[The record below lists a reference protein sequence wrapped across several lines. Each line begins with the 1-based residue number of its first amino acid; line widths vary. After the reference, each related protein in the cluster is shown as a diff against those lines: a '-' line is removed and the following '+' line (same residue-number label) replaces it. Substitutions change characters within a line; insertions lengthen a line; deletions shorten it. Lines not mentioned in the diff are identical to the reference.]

1 MKRMVKWAIGNSPA
15 MNTLLIA
22 SLIVGAASLV
32 MMRREVF
39 PEFQLEIVL
48 VTVAYPGA
56 TAEEVE
62 EAICEK
68 IESRISEVDGIKK
81 ITSAAQ
87 ESVGYAILELN
98 ADVKDVQK
106 VLNDI
111 RSAIDQI
118 TTFPPLAEDPDVRQ
132 IVFRAPSIYIGLLGP
147 EESDLPQLE
156 QRKQLR
162 NLAEEIRDDLLQQ
175 PPSEPKTFVR
185 RIFKDFIAP
194 PGRPAIT
201 DADIIAAREYEIN
214 VEISEDALRRH
225 GLSLT
230 QVAQII
236 RTQNGESP
244 GGKLQSDSQEILL
257 RAKSKQND
265 GKGIKRI
272 KVLTRKNGDVVT
284 VEDLGAVI
292 DGFAETTS
300 KHVID
305 GRPGMVISV
314 NKTSNEDLFTV
325 VNAAREYIENRSLP
339 EGYEIKV
346 WGDMSIDVRDRLDML
361 TRNGLQGL
369 ILVFVVL
376 LLFLDMR
383 LAFWV
388 ALGIPVSILGAGF
401 VLLYF
406 GATLNMLTMFAFLM
420 AMGIVVDD
428 AIVIGE
434 NIYTKRQEGMGFIKA
449 AIEGTVEVIPSVTA
463 SVMTTVIAFMPLMF
477 VSGVMGKFIAVM
489 PLAIIAM
496 LLISLFESVFILPCH
511 LGHKDNLFLK
521 IIGICLYALAPLLFV
536 TNWLNKKASGGMEWT
551 IHKIYTPFN
560 RWCINNKLVVCT
572 AAFGLLVVSMG
583 AISSRIVPY
592 EVFPKLDSNSVD
604 ATVVFPEGTMQ
615 EYAEDATVKLKHAAE
630 RVREK
635 LIADGHPKAI
645 ESIYQRIGEVGS
657 NLQGPTGITS
667 GSHVGTVELK
677 LAPVDSRSI
686 TSTQITT
693 MWRDEIGE
701 IAGTDVLK
709 FGSRSMGPGGS
720 AIQFKL
726 LARSRDADFLVN
738 AAEDAKQYLGK
749 QVGVVDIE
757 DDHRPGKTE
766 QIFEL
771 NEKGHALGL
780 NEDDLGSAIRAA
792 YFGAEVMRLQRGE
805 HEVKLMVRYPRDHRY
820 SINSLEEVRVK
831 DDNGNEHPLYEI
843 SNHYFQKKNA
853 RINRLN
859 QMRSITITADVDQ
872 TKGANAFEIVTRM
885 KNEFIPSLIKKYRDE
900 NNVSMFVDWE
910 GEQQQNSESMASMM
924 FGFIIAMLAIY
935 VLLTLEFRSYL
946 QPLLILAI
954 IPFGMVGAVL
964 GHWILGLSLTM
975 FTMFGLV
982 ALTGVIVND
991 SIVLVDFINK
1001 KLATGLPIKE
1011 ALVEAG
1017 ARRFRPI
1024 MLTTIT
1030 TVAGLSPILFEKSFQ
1045 AQVVIPMA
1053 ATIVFGLATGTF
1065 LILIFVPVFYHL
1077 YYNIAARFVEDDDD
1091 SLKEIEENAILRNG
1105 ETTQSSFEIQDQ
1117 DFMDV
1122 DLPQQEPEP
1131 VLTGVGSNG
1140 EHDNGDDQHIETKH
1154 PGETIAAKKGSAN
1167 GNGHTPGGQKSN
1179 ADADSSETEKEPTS
1193 VSRDYPDVGPALS

>member
-1 MKRMVKWAIGNSPA
+1 MKRMVKWAISNSPA

-22 SLIVGAASLV
+22 SLLVGAASLV

-48 VTVAYPGA
+48 VSVAYPGA

-87 ESVGYAILELN
+87 ENVGYAILELN

-111 RSAIDQI
+111 RSAMEQI

-132 IVFRAPSIYIGLLGP
+132 IVFRAPSIYVGVLGP
-147 EESDLPQLE
+147 EESDLPELE

-162 NLAEEIRDDLLQQ
+162 GLVEEIRDDLLQQ
-175 PPSEPKTFVR
+175 PPAEPKTFIR
-185 RIFKDFIAP
+185 RVFKDFIAP

-214 VEISEDALRRH
+214 VEISEDSLRRH
-225 GLSLT
+225 GLSLM

-236 RTQNGESP
+236 RTQNSESP

-257 RAKSKQND
+257 RAKSKKNFGED
-265 GKGIKRI
+265 IKRI
-272 KVLTRKNGDVVT
+272 KVLTRKNGDVIT
-284 VEDLGAVI
+284 VEDLGTVI

-325 VNAAREYIENRSLP
+325 VNATREYLDNRSLP
-339 EGYEIKV
+339 EGYEFRV

-376 LLFLDMR
+376 LLFLDIR

-406 GATLNMLTMFAFLM
+406 GETLNMLTMFAFLM

-463 SVMTTVIAFMPLMF
+463 SVMTTVIAFLPLMF

-521 IIGICLYALAPLLFV
+521 IVGVCLFALTPLLWV
-536 TNWLNKKASGGMEWT
+536 CNWLNSKASGGMEWT
-551 IHKIYTPFN
+551 IQNLYTPIN
-560 RWCINNKLVVCT
+560 RWCINNKLIVCT
-572 AAFGLLVVSMG
+572 AAFGLLVISMG
-583 AISSRIVPY
+583 AISNRVVPY
-592 EVFPKLDSNSVD
+592 EVFPKLDSNSVN

-615 EYAEDATVKLKHAAE
+615 EYADEATVKLKKAAE
-630 RVREK
+630 RVRDK
-635 LIADGHPKAI
+635 LADKHPNAI
-645 ESIYQRIGEVGS
+645 ESIYQRIGEVG
-657 NLQGPTGITS
+657 NDLQGPTGITS
-667 GSHVGTVELK
+667 GAHVGTVELK

-686 TSTQITT
+686 TSTQITE

-701 IAGTDVLK
+701 IPGTDVLK

-720 AIQFKL
+720 PIQFKL
-726 LARSRDADFLVN
+726 LTRSRDADYLIE
-738 AAEDAKQYLGK
+738 AAEEAKRYLGK

-780 NEDDLGSAIRAA
+780 SEDDLGNAIRAA

-805 HEVKLMVRYPRDHRY
+805 HEVKLMVRYPKDARF

-831 DDNGNEHPLYEI
+831 DANGNEHPLFEI
-843 SNHYFQKKNA
+843 SSHYFQKKNA

-872 TKGANAFEIVTRM
+872 SKGANAYEIVTRM
-885 KNEFIPSLIKKYRDE
+885 KNEFIPELIADYRDE
-900 NNVSMFVDWE
+900 QNVSLFVDWE

-924 FGFIIAMLAIY
+924 FGFVIAMLAIY
-935 VLLTLEFRSYL
+935 ILLTLEFRSYL
-946 QPLLILAI
+946 QPILILMI

-964 GHWILGLSLTM
+964 GHWVLGLSLTM

-1011 ALVEAG
+1011 ALIEAG

-1030 TVAGLSPILFEKSFQ
+1030 TVAGLSPILFERSFQ

-1053 ATIVFGLATGTF
+1053 ATLVFGLATGTI
-1065 LILIFVPVFYHL
+1065 LILLLVPVFYHL
-1077 YYNIAARFVEDDDD
+1077 YYDLASRFVEDEAEHEHAATELATMTADNSTSVSSDQVQQEQLED
-1091 SLKEIEENAILRNG
+1091 SQPEHDEEPAPVYAGTNGKNGREESVTGNG
-1105 ETTQSSFEIQDQ
+1105 E
-1117 DFMDV
+1117 
-1122 DLPQQEPEP
+1122 
-1131 VLTGVGSNG
+1131 
-1140 EHDNGDDQHIETKH
+1140 
-1154 PGETIAAKKGSAN
+1154 N
-1167 GNGHTPGGQKSN
+1167 GNGHKDAKERSEPGTTEPN
-1179 ADADSSETEKEPTS
+1179 VETGS
-1193 VSRDYPDVGPALS
+1193 VSRDHPDIGPALS

>member
-1 MKRMVKWAIGNSPA
+1 

-22 SLIVGAASLV
+22 GLLVGAVSLV

-48 VTVAYPGA
+48 VTVTYPGA

-87 ESVGYAILELN
+87 ENVGYAILELN

-132 IVFRAPSIYIGLLGP
+132 IVFRAPSIAVGILGP
-147 EESDLPQLE
+147 ENSDRPELE
-156 QRKQLR
+156 QQKQLR
-162 NLAEEIRDDLLQQ
+162 ELVEEVRADLLQQ
-175 PPSEPKTFVR
+175 PAAEPKTFVR
-185 RIFKDFIAP
+185 SIFKNFISP

-201 DADIIAAREYEIN
+201 DADIIAAREYEIG
-214 VEISEDALRRH
+214 VEISEDSLRQH
-225 GLSLT
+225 GLSLM

-236 RTQNGESP
+236 RSQNAESP
-244 GGKLQSDSQEILL
+244 GGKLQTDSQEILL
-257 RAKSKQND
+257 RAKSKQNY
-265 GKGIKRI
+265 GEGIERI
-272 KVLTRKNGDVVT
+272 KVLTRKNGDVIT
-284 VEDLGAVI
+284 VGDLGTVV
-292 DGFAETTS
+292 DGFADTTS
-300 KHVID
+300 EHMID
-305 GRPGMVISV
+305 GRPGMVISI

-325 VNAAREYIENRSLP
+325 VNATREYIENRKLP
-339 EGYEIKV
+339 EGYEFRI
-346 WGDMSIDVRDRLDML
+346 WDDMSIDVRDRLDML

-369 ILVFVVL
+369 ILVFVIL

-406 GATLNMLTMFAFLM
+406 GETLNMLTMFAFLM

-434 NIYTKRQEGMGFIKA
+434 NIYTKRQEGMGFIQA

-463 SVMTTVIAFMPLMF
+463 SVMTTVIAFLPLMF

-496 LLISLFESVFILPCH
+496 LLISLFESIFILPCH

-521 IIGICLYALAPLLFV
+521 IVGYCLFLLTPIVWV
-536 TNWLNKKASGGMEWT
+536 TNRLNRWATGGMEWT
-551 IHKIYTPFN
+551 VAKIYSPLN
-560 RWCINNKLVVCT
+560 HWCLHNKLVVCT
-572 AAFGLLVVSMG
+572 AAFALLVVSVG
-583 AISSRIVPY
+583 AISTRIVPY
-592 EVFPKLDSNSVD
+592 EVFPQLDSNSVS

-615 EYAEDATVKLKHAAE
+615 EYAQQATEELEQAAQ
-630 RVREK
+630 RVRRK
-635 LIADGHPKAI
+635 LDAQGYSNVI
-645 ESIYQRIGEVGS
+645 ETIYQRIGEVGNS
-657 NLQGPTGITS
+657 QQGPTGITA

-677 LAPVDSRSI
+677 LAAVDSRSI
-686 TSTQITT
+686 TSTEITNL
-693 MWRDEIGE
+693 WRNEIGE
-701 IAGTDVLK
+701 IAGADVLK
-709 FGSRSMGPGGS
+709 FGSRAMGPGGS
-720 AIQFKL
+720 PIQFKL
-726 LARSRDADFLVN
+726 LARSRDAEYLVQ
-738 AAEDAKQYLGK
+738 AAEEAKQFLGT

-780 NEDDLGSAIRAA
+780 NEDDLGNAIRAA
-792 YFGAEVMRLQRGE
+792 YFGAEVMRLQRGR
-805 HEVKLMVRYPRDHRY
+805 HEVKLMVRYPEDHRF
-820 SINSLEEVRVK
+820 SANSLEEVRVK
-831 DDNGNEHPLYEI
+831 DANGNEHPLFEI

-859 QMRSITITADVDQ
+859 QMRTITISADID
-872 TKGANAFEIVTRM
+872 KSKDANAYEIVNNM
-885 KNEFIPSLIKKYRDE
+885 KQTFIPKLLEKYRQD
-900 NNVSMFVDWE
+900 NNVSLFVDWE
-910 GEQQQNSESMASMM
+910 GEQQQNSESMASMGA
-924 FGFIIAMLAIY
+924 GFVIAMLAIY
-935 VLLTLEFRSYL
+935 ILLTLEFQSYI
-946 QPLLILAI
+946 QPLLILSI
-954 IPFGMVGAVL
+954 IPFGMVGAVF
-964 GHWILGLSLTM
+964 GHWLLGLSLTM

-1001 KLATGLPIKE
+1001 KLAEGLPIKQ

-1024 MLTTIT
+1024 LLTTIT
-1030 TVAGLSPILFEKSFQ
+1030 TVAGLSPILLEKSFQ

-1053 ATIVFGLATGTF
+1053 ATIVFGLATGTL
-1065 LILIFVPVFYHL
+1065 LILILVPVFYHL
-1077 YYNIAARFVEDDDD
+1077 YYNLTVMVPTDSHSHDQAAHVIQKSSIPHELDD
-1091 SLKEIEENAILRNG
+1091 EIEH
-1105 ETTQSSFEIQDQ
+1105 
-1117 DFMDV
+1117 
-1122 DLPQQEPEP
+1122 P
-1131 VLTGVGSNG
+1131 VEVSMHAGSNG
-1140 EHDNGDDQHIETKH
+1140 NG
-1154 PGETIAAKKGSAN
+1154 AN
-1167 GNGHTPGGQKSN
+1167 GNGQKNPADHTGATANGHQ
-1179 ADADSSETEKEPTS
+1179 TKEH
-1193 VSRDYPDVGPALS
+1193 